1 MAYKTL
7 DYLITA
13 SWSGKQATTAASSDI
28 AGVGKA
34 AGVADPQVGQFS
46 LSLGKLAV
54 AAGGFVAAGVLS
66 RGAGMVLELGRA
78 SLLAASDF
86 EESYAKFNTVFGEA
100 AGMAEG
106 NLQEIADATGRSTAG
121 LIDFAATLQDTF
133 VPLGFARTEAAA
145 LSTELVGLALDLASF
160 NNLDTDTVVRDL
172 QSALVGNTET
182 LRKYG
187 VVANETTIKQYAL
200 SEGLWDGVGALDA
213 QTKAQAILGITL
225 ASTTDAQGDA
235 ARTADGF
242 ANSTRGLQDAVLEA
256 QIALGQR
263 LLPTASDLTQVLS
276 QELVPAVADL
286 TLAFVDSAVASDALQ
301 GNLVQTVESLADS
314 TRYAADNYSTLREL
328 VGVLQAISQ
337 PVLVAGDSWGE
348 FTKSIVAGNDAL
360 DEFRRSRDWGE
371 KLQMAQGWIFD
382 AAEGW
387 VSFSLEVIHADG
399 VLQTFTASLNEMRY
413 AVGLLAGEFGS
424 SGGGAKQG
432 FVKGVADAVV
442 AVEDLGA
449 AFGWSLQPMLDAA
462 NVGTAEMALIFER
475 LDIAAERGLTSVSG
489 PLVGMIGQLR
499 EARAEVGSFF
509 SQISAGAAI
518 DPAGLLMDTAAAAGA
533 SARNLYEMAGA
544 TDEALQALVDATIAA
559 KAEELGNAVAAGAM
573 TGVEALAELERFAQ
587 NLNLN
592 PTELLEPTVLS
603 TETAASVIKAN
614 TLALVEGVSEGATT
628 ASRTATTAVDEL
640 RTRTEELVTMPKP
653 LDFEPNDAAVRSVL
667 DDIELWATEL
677 RGPWP
682 IEFSV
687 TTTGAPPAGAGGSSG
702 APPPPASSG
711 GTTNSGGG
719 GGAPGGSGPAGR
731 GPATNN
737 TTNYTTNNYW
747 TNGVTPGTLDNA
759 LASYGRRSAGATR

>member
-1 MAYKTL
+1 MAYKVL

-13 SWSGKQATTAASSDI
+13 SWT
-28 AGVGKA
+28 GKA
-34 AGVADPQVGQFS
+34 AAQGAAADINEVGTVS
-46 LSLGKLAV
+46 HTTTLSLTDLKSGLDLIK
-54 AAGGFVAAGVLS
+54 
-66 RGAGMVLELGRA
+66 GAFQTAQQTIGEFYEGLKEGAQLEA
-78 SLLAASDF
+78 QQAKFDALAASIG
-86 EESYAKFNTVFGEA
+86 TVGDA
-100 AGMAEG
+100 LLTD
-106 NLQEIADATGRSTAG
+106 LQAATGGMITNARLVSGAVDLMNLGLVEGHDEVVRWSRAISALNLDMQVLGLTLANDSTARLDSLG
-121 LIDFAATLQDTF
+121 L
-133 VPLGFARTEAAA
+133 
-145 LSTELVGLALDLASF
+145 SM
-160 NNLDTDTVVRDL
+160 TVVNEKARKFVAMGHEASKAFDL
-172 QSALVGNTET
+172 
-182 LRKYG
+182 
-187 VVANETTIKQYAL
+187 
-200 SEGLWDGVGALDA
+200 
-213 QTKAQAILGITL
+213 
-225 ASTTDAQGDA
+225 
-235 ARTADGF
+235 
-242 ANSTRGLQDAVLEA
+242 AVLEA
-256 QIALGQR
+256 LEEKMTLFGDATETTSGKLQILE
-263 LLPTASDLTQVLS
+263 TDWKNFTDEVKI
-276 QELVPAVADL
+276 
-286 TLAFVDSAVASDALQ
+286 
-301 GNLVQTVESLADS
+301 SLADRLGPS
-314 TRYAADNYSTLREL
+314 IEGLTDKMQENREQQEALSQAYKLGQANVWEYYVLFTTLGSQVDIAADTLQRLQDRVSALTFGEELERLAAGTHALSEAVTST
-328 VGVLQAISQ
+328 GADF
-337 PVLVAGDSWGE
+337 G
-348 FTKSIVAGNDAL
+348 
-360 DEFRRSRDWGE
+360 
-371 KLQMAQGWIFD
+371 
-382 AAEGW
+382 
-387 VSFSLEVIHADG
+387 FSL
-399 VLQTFTASLNEMRY
+399 L
-413 AVGLLAGEFGS
+413 
-424 SGGGAKQG
+424 
-432 FVKGVADAVV
+432 
-442 AVEDLGA
+442 
-449 AFGWSLQPMLDAA
+449 PMLDAA
-462 NVGTAEMALIFER
+462 GLGATEMALAFER
-475 LDIAAERGLTSVSG
+475 GAIMAERGLTSVSG

-499 EARAEVGSFF
+499 EARAEVGGFF
-509 SQISAGAAI
+509 NQISAGAAI